1 MTNRLP
7 TSLGTALLATLV
19 AGCTLMG
26 YPAPV
31 PAPVRVAAGRVARDV
46 PSSEAVV
53 LAPTRSYEVLGETY
67 TTLSS
72 SEDYSETGL
81 ASWYGE
87 EFQGHPTASGEPF
100 DMNALT
106 AAHRSL
112 PLNTCVEV
120 KRVGDGRT
128 VTVRVNDRGPF
139 DDDQK
144 RIIDL
149 SYAAGQELGLIG
161 PGTARV
167 EVRAL
172 EAGTRC

>member
-1 MTNRLP
+1 MIHRLR
-7 TSLGTALLATLV
+7 SQFGAALLATTV
-19 AGCTLMG
+19 AGCTLVG

-31 PAPVRVAAGRVARDV
+31 PAPVRAAAGRVV
-46 PSSEAVV
+46 PSREPG
-53 LAPTRSYEVLGETY
+53 APAPARSYEVLGQTY
-67 TTLSS
+67 RTLAS
-72 SEDYSETGL
+72 SEEYSETGL

-87 EFQGHPTASGEPF
+87 KFQGRRTASGEPF

-106 AAHRSL
+106 AAHRTL
-112 PLNTCVEV
+112 PLDTCVEV
-120 KRVGDGRT
+120 KRVSDGRT

-149 SYAAGQELGLIG
+149 SFAAGQKLGLIG
-161 PGTARV
+161 SGTARV

-172 EAGTRC
+172 EAGRKC